1 MEHLFIVLFLILMG
15 GVSPL
20 IYKKFLGNLDF
31 KTIMVMLGLI
41 GFLCSL
47 ALFAMNSDIV
57 MKDIAKLDYGK
68 LVLLCLLIVVTF
80 FIGNILYMYVLRD
93 NPSYVVT
100 AMVSAVPVVTLLI
113 SASFMSE
120 PIGWPGILGVVL
132 TSAGVAT
139 IALNGTSPK

>member
-1 MEHLFIVLFLILMG
+1 MEHLFIVLFLILMW
-15 GVSPL
+15 GVAPL
-20 IYKKFLGNLDF
+20 IYKKFLGDLDF
-31 KTIMVMLGLI
+31 KTIMVMVCLV
-41 GFLCSL
+41 GFLCGL

-80 FIGNILYMYVLRD
+80 FIGNLLYMYVLRD
-93 NPSYVVT
+93 NRSYVIT
-100 AMVSAVPVVTLLI
+100 AMAAAIPIVTLLI